1 MNQAPRRW
9 FVRAQGGPQTG
20 HLETAQTLEMNWVYL
35 IYISLTSILFVG
47 NYFPIYGLF
56 HIHTYIYA
64 YLEYLTMIDFNR
76 FLRQNEQDR
85 NINPLASSQFA
96 LLMKA
101 NICVTHN
108 LIPNTPCLR
117 LKRTTL
123 NSSKNQPFDPDIP
136 IFCYP
141 LVNYHSYWKWPFL
154 VIVDL
159 PI

>member
-1 MNQAPRRW
+1 
-9 FVRAQGGPQTG
+9 
-20 HLETAQTLEMNWVYL
+20 
-35 IYISLTSILFVG
+35 
-47 NYFPIYGLF
+47 
-56 HIHTYIYA
+56 
-64 YLEYLTMIDFNR
+64 MIDFNR

-141 LVNYHSYWKWPFL
+141 LVN
-154 VIVDL
+154 
-159 PI
+159 